1 MVLNSMN
8 ENGYIVFDV
17 SLLAPESH
25 DLVKGIIEENN
36 LTFVVSLG
44 MLKVFKQIRKLKGY
58 LLLWDI
64 DVGYADL
71 IANFLERI
79 NFFKK
84 VKVVHVKDLPKPEFL
99 DLLKDEIRK
108 RKIVNEGFVDFLA
121 EEMCLVLNGYPVLCT
136 AASSWKIVEFFKG
149 IGAEIKSVI
158 RARIYEKSRMLK
170 TKKFKL
176 SALAMGLRAA
186 FVYALQGPLAAIGIL
201 GTDTIKLVIVNG

>member
-1 MVLNSMN
+1 M
-8 ENGYIVFDV
+8 
-17 SLLAPESH
+17 LAPESH

-58 LLLWDI
+58 LLLWEI
-64 DVGYADL
+64 DVRYADL

-79 NFFKK
+79 NFFEK
-84 VKVVHVKDLPKPEFL
+84 VKVVPVEDLPKPEFL
-99 DLLKDEIRK
+99 DLLKDEIREYLK
-108 RKIVNEGFVDFLA
+108 KLVKEGFVDEGFVDFLA
-121 EEMCLVLNGYPVLCT
+121 EEMCLALNGYPVLCT

-186 FVYALQGPLAAIGIL
+186 FVYALQGPLAAIERL